1 MLHRMVSFCVRT
13 NIGGGFLEEPSF
25 LLHRNSPSYYTLHS
39 VYAPMISG
47 GFLEEQSFLRQLA
60 GHVVIKEEEHLH
72 RVLGLAFWV

>member
-1 MLHRMVSFCVRT
+1 M
-13 NIGGGFLEEPSF
+13 
-25 LLHRNSPSYYTLHS
+25 
-39 VYAPMISG
+39 YAPMISG